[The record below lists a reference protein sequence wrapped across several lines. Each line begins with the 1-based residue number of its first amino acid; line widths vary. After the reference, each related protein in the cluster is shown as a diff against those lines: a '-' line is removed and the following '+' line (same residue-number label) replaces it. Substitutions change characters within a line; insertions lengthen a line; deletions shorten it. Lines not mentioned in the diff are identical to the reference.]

1 MYTLIKIDH
10 AKTQHQQH
18 SNHLHTDLTNLKTSY
33 KHLSNEND
41 EKTRILIRIE
51 KASKDL
57 KNKYKLEMNALER
70 RLGDENKE
78 LRYD

>member
-10 AKTQHQQH
+10 AKTLHQQH
-18 SNHLHTDLTNLKTSY
+18 TNLLHSDLTNLKTSY
-33 KHLSNEND
+33 KHLTHENE

-51 KASKDL
+51 KESQEL